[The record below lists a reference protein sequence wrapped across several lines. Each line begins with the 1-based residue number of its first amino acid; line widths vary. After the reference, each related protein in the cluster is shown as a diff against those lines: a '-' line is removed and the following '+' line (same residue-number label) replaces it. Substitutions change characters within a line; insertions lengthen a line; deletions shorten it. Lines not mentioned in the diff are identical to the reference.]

1 MRALERVNAMITLLC
16 PPGRLP
22 KLGLRIYHGPIR
34 YTKVLKQKLILLIS
48 FQKILKVMQHLKDM
62 LTLLGRGEVRCCIRG
77 KVCKFPLREKRKQI
91 WKHKDSAAV
100 FLN

>member
-34 YTKVLKQKLILLIS
+34 HTKVLKQKKLTLLIS
-48 FQKILKVMQHLKDM
+48 FQKILKVTQHLKDI
-62 LTLLGRGEVRCCIRG
+62 LTLLGLGEVRCCIRG
-77 KVCKFPLREKRKQI
+77 GESVNFP
-91 WKHKDSAAV
+91 
-100 FLN
+100 

>member
-34 YTKVLKQKLILLIS
+34 YTKVLKQKTYFAHIVPEDIES
-48 FQKILKVMQHLKDM
+48 HAAFKRHVDVTRAGRSEM
-62 LTLLGRGEVRCCIRG
+62 LYWGGESVN
-77 KVCKFPLREKRKQI
+77 FP
-91 WKHKDSAAV
+91 
-100 FLN
+100 

>member
-34 YTKVLKQKLILLIS
+34 HTKVLKQKTYFAHIFPEDIES
-48 FQKILKVMQHLKDM
+48 HAAFKRHLDVTRAGRSEM
-62 LTLLGRGEVRCCIRG
+62 LY
-77 KVCKFPLREKRKQI
+77 
-91 WKHKDSAAV
+91 
-100 FLN
+100 